1 MNTESHFDENAVS
14 SAGAAGLMQLMKPT
28 ADWAAE
34 EIGIEDYS
42 YENIKDPKL
51 NIEIG
56 CWFLNSLIYR
66 YGDLET
72 ALCAYNAGSGNID
85 KWLDEGTEDGTLTG
99 IPFFETRNYISR
111 VKTHIVAYR
120 CILKFIG
127 GKYEG

>member
-1 MNTESHFDENAVS
+1 
-14 SAGAAGLMQLMKPT
+14 MQLMKPT